1 MRIIGNI
8 TEIESLDEFE
18 SLKGHLVNIAVQGL
32 DLSNASIDPENHA
45 IENAWFL
52 GCTFTSDELA
62 GRLRAA
68 GAMVFPGFDDL
79 PYHPYRGSLYTV
91 AELMEGYAP
100 EDDQSVDK
108 RIYDHYVRGRKQGT
122 DIIES
127 LAQRLH
133 DHAIDNALHALLEGR
148 DDASGRKKAVGIMG
162 GHGTHRTDPFFKTV
176 SRIARQL
183 TRDGYFVISGGGP
196 GIMEAANLGAWLAP
210 HPDEALGDALALL
223 ETSPH
228 YTSEG
233 FMRSAESVVKKY
245 PGGAQSLAIP
255 TWFYGHEPSNLF
267 ATHIAKYFS
276 NSLREDGLLAMALHG
291 VIYAP
296 GSAGTL
302 QEVFMDLCQNHYGTL
317 NFISPMVFLGQAYYR
332 DETMLYPL
340 LCSFA
345 RGRDYEAYLS
355 ISDDAEEVVRF
366 IHEHPPVRLDRA

>member
-18 SLKGHLVNIAVQGL
+18 SLEGHLVNIAVQGL

-52 GCTFTSDELA
+52 GCTFASDDLA

-68 GAMVFPGFDDL
+68 GAMVFPGFDEL
-79 PYHPYRGSLYTV
+79 PYSPYRGSLYTV

-108 RIYDHYVRGRKQGT
+108 HIYDHFVRGREQGT

-148 DDASGRKKAVGIMG
+148 DDTAGRKKVVGIMG

-210 HPDEALGDALALL
+210 HPDEALEDALALL
-223 ETSPH
+223 GASPH

-233 FMRSAESVVKKY
+233 FMRSADSVVKKY

-276 NSLREDGLLAMALHG
+276 NSLREDGLLAIALHG

-317 NFISPMVFLGQAYYR
+317 RFISPMVFLGQAYYR

-340 LCSFA
+340 LRSFA
-345 RGRDYEAYLS
+345 RGRDYEAYLA
-355 ISDDAEEVVRF
+355 ISDDAEEILRF
-366 IHEHPPVRLDRA
+366 IHTHPPLRLDRA